1 MFYDTHHISYK
12 KIRILYQIPL
22 GITNVDDYGVL
33 TVHETNVPFPV
44 TRHEFRMMC
53 DKDILQ
59 LFFED
64 LNQSVSP
71 ANQLPL
77 YQLSNSQ
84 LL

>member
-1 MFYDTHHISYK
+1 MFYDTHHISYQK
-12 KIRILYQIPL
+12 TRTLYQIPL
-22 GITNVDDYGVL
+22 STTNVVDYGVL
-33 TVHETNVPFPV
+33 TVHETNAPFPV
-44 TRHEFRMMC
+44 TRHQFRMMC
-53 DKDILQ
+53 DKEILQ
-59 LFFED
+59 HFFED

>member
-1 MFYDTHHISYK
+1 MFYDTHHISYQK
-12 KIRILYQIPL
+12 TRVLHQIPL
-22 GITNVDDYGVL
+22 SATNVVDYGVL
-33 TVHETNVPFPV
+33 TVHETNAPFPG
-44 TRHEFRMMC
+44 TRHQFRMMC

>member
-1 MFYDTHHISYK
+1 MFYDTHHISYQK
-12 KIRILYQIPL
+12 THILYQIPL
-22 GITNVDDYGVL
+22 STTNVVDYGVL
-33 TVHETNVPFPV
+33 TVHETNIPFPV
-44 TRHEFRMMC
+44 TRHQFRMMC

-59 LFFED
+59 LCFED

-71 ANQLPL
+71 ANQLPQ